1 MKREIGVLKKVKA
14 TACLSAL
21 GLAVLGGGTVYAYGA
36 AVCIVLGLSA
46 DLLLQHRYRQ
56 MFTKPLEEIEAAV
69 VGLQGTLDSAAP
81 IALRFPGELEPL
93 AEGINAILARYQA
106 AAREARDEKEEI
118 HALNEELE
126 ASLEQIIATEQEVSR
141 QKMYFEALFR
151 NASDAIVMVD
161 QDHLVQD
168 INRSFE
174 ELFGYTL
181 SGLQGRELDGLIA
194 GHDRIGEANAL
205 RHRLLSGE
213 EVNLESVRYGKGGR
227 PLEVSVKG
235 VPILYQNWSNGGYGI
250 YSDISLRK
258 AQERALAYYGNHD
271 PMTGLYNRRYFEA
284 QVSRLEQADTGRG
297 AVIMADL
304 NGLKLTNDAF
314 GVAAGDA
321 QIRSFAGLLREAC
334 GSGAVA
340 ARLDGDDFAVLLPEG
355 NEGLADQVVRRLRN
369 SCAQMLFNGMP
380 ISVSFGYAG
389 VEQCGGNL
397 SRALRL
403 AETFMNRHKLTEASS
418 ARSKAIQTVIRTLHE
433 KNRREEQHS
442 QRVSILSRALGE
454 ALGLS
459 EREQRELKTMGLLH
473 DVGKIA
479 IDEKILNKT
488 DRLTPEEYAEIRRH
502 PEIGYHILSAS
513 NDMAELA
520 EYVLAH
526 HEHWDGSG
534 YPKGLKGEEIP
545 YLSRIIAVVD
555 AYDAMTR
562 DRTYRKAMAETAA
575 LEELRRC
582 AGTQFDPYV
591 VAVFLQRPDVRHSDL
606 RAADGAAEDTRRV
619 Q

>member
-1 MKREIGVLKKVKA
+1 M
-14 TACLSAL
+14 TAL
-21 GLAVLGGGTVYAYGA
+21 GLLVFLRGP
-36 AVCIVLGLSA
+36 LSA
-46 DLLLQHRYRQ
+46 YSAALCIFAGLVADYLLQRHYRR
-56 MFTKPLEEIEAAV
+56 MLTEPLKDIEGAV
-69 VGLQGTLDSAAP
+69 ASLRDDLDGAEP
-81 IALRFPGELEPL
+81 IDLRFSGDLKPL
-93 AEGINAILARYQA
+93 AEGINSLLYGYQT
-106 AAREARDEKEEI
+106 AAREAYDEKEEI

-141 QKMYFEALFR
+141 QKMFFEALFR
-151 NASDAIVMVD
+151 NSSDAIVLVD

-168 INRSFE
+168 INRRFE

-181 SGLQGRELDGLIA
+181 SEIQGQELDGIIA
-194 GHDRIGEANAL
+194 GNDRITEANGL
-205 RHRLLSGE
+205 RDRLLHGE
-213 EVNLESVRYGKGGR
+213 EVNIESIRYGKGGR

-235 VPILYQNWSNGGYGI
+235 VPILYQNWANGGYGI
-250 YSDISLRK
+250 YSDISVRK
-258 AQERALAYYGNHD
+258 SQERALTYYNSHD
-271 PMTGLYNRRYFEA
+271 PMTGLFNRRYFEDR
-284 QVSRLEQADTGRG
+284 VEGLKQADTGLG
-297 AVIMADL
+297 AVIMADF

-314 GVAAGDA
+314 GPAAGDA
-321 QIRSFAGLLREAC
+321 QLRAFAGLLLEE
-334 GSGAVA
+334 GGKEAVA

-355 NEGLADQVVRRLRN
+355 NEAQAEAVVQRIRARCEAPQFE
-369 SCAQMLFNGMP
+369 SIP

-389 VEQCGGNL
+389 VEQCEGSLEG
-397 SRALRL
+397 ALHL
-403 AETFMNRHKLTEASS
+403 AEAFMNRHKLTEASS

-526 HEHWDGSG
+526 HERWDGQG
-534 YPKGLKGEEIP
+534 YPRGLKGEEIP

-562 DRTYRKAMAETAA
+562 DRAYRKAMSDADA
-575 LEELRRC
+575 LEELKRH

-591 VAVFLQRPDVRHSDL
+591 VAVFLQRPDVRNSD
-606 RAADGAAEDTRRV
+606 TV
-619 Q
+619 QQDSEESAG